1 MKPVRLIKRKRR
13 IYADNGVATPL
24 RSGDAMD
31 QKDPNTG
38 AVDFKGQ
45 MDSYKQR
52 EKIFEK
58 TELSPEEYQQKMMA
72 AYDKYGTDV
81 GLAFDPNSQTFMPGN
96 VMLDAAEVTA
106 DFVPRN
112 EDEANAYKNLGVQG
126 AMEMRK
132 MQEGIREDTH
142 QFADTYMR
150 PVLEAGL
157 TASSAGKGIQA
168 LGYGAKALRAASGP
182 LAKYFAK
189 QAGKKAL
196 KLAGKKGIENPNLYS

>member
-13 IYADNGVATPL
+13 VYADGGVATPM
-24 RSGDAMD
+24 GANDAMV
-31 QKDPNTG
+31 Q
-38 AVDFKGQ
+38 
-45 MDSYKQR
+45 
-52 EKIFEK
+52 K
-58 TELSPEEYQQKMMA
+58 TELSPEEYQQKMME

-81 GLAFDPNSQTFMPGN
+81 GLAFDPNSQTFSPGN
-96 VMLDAAEVTA
+96 VMLDAAEVSA

-132 MQEGIREDTH
+132 MQDGIREDTH

-157 TASSAGKGIQA
+157 AASSAGKGIQA

-196 KLAGKKGIENPNLYS
+196 KLAGKKAIENPSLYS

>member
-1 MKPVRLIKRKRR
+1 MKPVRLIKRRR
-13 IYADNGVATPL
+13 RVYADNGVATPM
-24 RSGDAMD
+24 GPNEAMV
-31 QKDPNTG
+31 Q
-38 AVDFKGQ
+38 
-45 MDSYKQR
+45 
-52 EKIFEK
+52 K

-72 AYDKYGTDV
+72 AYDKHGTDV
-81 GLAFDPNSQTFMPGN
+81 GLAFDPNSQTFSPGN
-96 VMLDAAEVTA
+96 VMLDAAEVSA

-112 EDEANAYKNLGVQG
+112 KDEASAYKNLGVQG

-132 MQEGIREDTH
+132 MQDGIREDTH

-157 TASSAGKGIQA
+157 AASSAGKGIQA

-196 KLAGKKGIENPNLYS
+196 KLAGKKSLENPTLYS